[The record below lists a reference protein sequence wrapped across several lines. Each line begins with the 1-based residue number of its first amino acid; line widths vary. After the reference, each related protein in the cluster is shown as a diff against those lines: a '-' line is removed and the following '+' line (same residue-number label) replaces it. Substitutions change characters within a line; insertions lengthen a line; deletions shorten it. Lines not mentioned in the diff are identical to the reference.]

1 MDFTKNV
8 VLKENYTFIVA
19 DAAGMVSGG
28 ERGLYNRD
36 TRFLSR
42 YAWRFDRDTQVL
54 LAHSARPDRFEVHHG
69 VIEGPSQ
76 VVGIRRRITVA
87 ASEANDELEV
97 TNTDLRAQSLTLTLA
112 FDADF
117 ADLFEARGWYEGGH
131 ATAVQVTEDGVRIT
145 YRADDGMLQGVELA
159 FSPAPACLSETEAS
173 FAFELQPH
181 ERRTLTVRVRLDNPL
196 EIERPA
202 VPYEA
207 WRAAFAPDTLG
218 AALDPFH
225 RRVLDRAVEDLRA
238 LLLFTEDGPV
248 PAAGIPWFVTAF
260 GRDSLLTASM
270 LLPHAPDVAR
280 GTLRYLAARQGRE
293 RNAVRA
299 EAPGKILHEVRS
311 GALARTGRV
320 PFGRYFGT
328 IDATP
333 LFLVLLHQTWRA
345 TGDDAL
351 LRELRPNWE
360 AAFQWMQTDGD
371 PDRRRLPGV
380 RRRGARGGAHGAV
393 LEGLARRPQPRRRHP
408 RRGRHRGE
416 RGAGLCLRRLPRR
429 RGVLP
434 GARGERSRP
443 RAGAT
448 RRARCSEASTRPSG
462 SDGLGS
468 YALALDGDK
477 RPLAVLASDAGQ
489 LLWTGIVPED
499 VAPTLVRTLFS
510 EALFS
515 GWGIRTLGTGE
526 VRYNPVS
533 YHNGSVWPHDT
544 ALIAG
549 GLARYGFLAEASA
562 PAGCPVRPRGR
573 PGGPAP
579 ARAGGRLRAR
589 RCAARDLPGGVQ
601 AAGVVR
607 CGARVRGGDRGG
619 AVRVRGPGSRSRTG
633 PRRTAA
639 A

>member
-8 VLKENYTFIVA
+8 VLKENYTFLVA
-19 DAAGMVSGG
+19 DAAGMVPGG

-42 YAWRFDRDTQVL
+42 YAWSFDRDTQVL

-76 VVGIRRRITVA
+76 VVGVRRQVTVA
-87 ASEANDELEV
+87 AAEAHDELEV
-97 TNTDLRAQSLTLTLA
+97 TNTDLQPQSLTLTLA
-112 FDADF
+112 FGADF

-131 ATAVQVTEDGVRIT
+131 PTATQVGEDGVRVT
-145 YRADDGMLQGVELA
+145 YQADDGMRQGVELA
-159 FSPAPACLSETEAS
+159 FSPAPTCLSESEAT

-181 ERRTLTVRVRLDNPL
+181 ERRSLTVRVRLDNPL
-196 EIERPA
+196 ETARPA
-202 VPYEA
+202 VAYEA
-207 WRAAFAPDTLG
+207 WRAAFAPDALG
-218 AALDPFH
+218 SALDPFQ

-238 LLLFTEDGPV
+238 LLLFTEEGPV

-270 LLPHAPDVAR
+270 LLPHAPEVAR

-333 LFLVLLHQTWRA
+333 LFLVLLYQTWRA

-351 LRELRPNWE
+351 VRELRPNWE
-360 AAFQWMQTDGD
+360 AALGWMQTDGD
-371 PDRRRLPGV
+371 PDEDGFLEFAGAAPG
-380 RRRGARGGAHGAV
+380 
-393 LEGLARRPQPRRRHP
+393 EGLTVQSWKDSHDALSHADGTLATGAIAVSEVQGYAFAAYRAAAEFYRALGEHAPAARWRDTAASLQRRFH
-408 RRGRHRGE
+408 
-416 RGAGLCLRRLPRR
+416 
-429 RGVLP
+429 
-434 GARGERSRP
+434 
-443 RAGAT
+443 
-448 RRARCSEASTRPSG
+448 EAFWQ
-462 SDGLGS
+462 DGLGS

-499 VAPTLVRTLFS
+499 VAPTLVGTLFS

-549 GLARYGFLAEASA
+549 GLARYGFPAEAA
-562 PAGCPVRPRGR
+562 
-573 PGGPAP
+573 
-579 ARAGGRLRAR
+579 RLRGALF
-589 RCAARDLPGGVQ
+589 DL
-601 AAGVVR
+601 AAGQADLRPPELVA
-607 CGARVRGGDRGG
+607 GYVRGGAPPVTYPVACRPQ
-619 AVRVRGPGSRSRTG
+619 AWS
-633 PRRTAA
+633 AA
-639 A
+639 ALVYVAGIATPR

>member
-8 VLKENYTFIVA
+8 VLKENYTFVVA

-28 ERGLYNRD
+28 EHGLYNRD

-42 YAWRFDRDTQVL
+42 YDWRFHRDTQVL

-76 VVGIRRRITVA
+76 VVGIRRRFTVSA
-87 ASEANDELEV
+87 AGARDELEV
-97 TNTDLRAQSLTLTLA
+97 TNTDLRAQPLTLRLS
-112 FDADF
+112 FGADF

-131 ATAVQVTEDGVRIT
+131 ATATRVSRDGVRVT
-145 YRADDGMLQGVELA
+145 HQADDGVRQAVELA
-159 FSPAPACLSETEAS
+159 FAPAPTCLSETEAT
-173 FAFELQPH
+173 FDFELQPR
-181 ERRTLTVRVRLDNPL
+181 ERRTLSVRVSLDNPL

-207 WRAAFAPDTLG
+207 WRASFAPPTLG
-218 AALDPFH
+218 AARDPFQ
-225 RRVLDRAVEDLRA
+225 RRILERAVEDLRA

-270 LLPHAPDVAR
+270 LLPRAPEVAR

-293 RNAVRA
+293 RNPARA

-333 LFLVLLHQTWRA
+333 LFLVLLHQTWCA

-351 LRELRPNWE
+351 VRELRPNWE
-360 AAFQWMQTDGD
+360 AALQWMQADGD
-371 PDRRRLPGV
+371 PDGDGFLEFAGAAPG
-380 RRRGARGGAHGAV
+380 
-393 LEGLARRPQPRRRHP
+393 EGLTVQSWKDSHDALSHADGTLASGAIAVSEVQGYAYAAYRAAAEFYRALGEDEPAARWSDAAASLQRRFH
-408 RRGRHRGE
+408 
-416 RGAGLCLRRLPRR
+416 
-429 RGVLP
+429 
-434 GARGERSRP
+434 
-443 RAGAT
+443 
-448 RRARCSEASTRPSG
+448 EAFWQ
-462 SDGLGS
+462 DGLAS

-549 GLARYGFLAEASA
+549 GLARYGFLAEVA
-562 PAGCPVRPRGR
+562 
-573 PGGPAP
+573 
-579 ARAGGRLRAR
+579 RLRDALF
-589 RCAARDLPGGVQ
+589 DL
-601 AAGVVR
+601 AAGQADLRPPELVAGYVR
-607 CGARVRGGDRGG
+607 GAAPPVTYPVACRPQAWSAAALVYVAGFEGAR
-619 AVRVRGPGSRSRTG
+619 
-633 PRRTAA
+633 
-639 A
+639 

>member
-159 FSPAPACLSETEAS
+159 FSPAPACLSETEAT

-351 LRELRPNWE
+351 VRELRPNWE
-360 AAFQWMQTDGD
+360 AALQWMQTDGD
-371 PDRRRLPGV
+371 PDRDGFLEFAGAAPG
-380 RRRGARGGAHGAV
+380 
-393 LEGLARRPQPRRRHP
+393 EGLTVQSWKDSHDALSHAD
-408 RRGRHRGE
+408 GTL
-416 RGAGLCLRRLPRR
+416 A
-429 RGVLP
+429 
-434 GARGERSRP
+434 
-443 RAGAT
+443 AGAIAVSEVQGYAFAAY
-448 RRARCSEASTRPSG
+448 RAAAEFYQALGESEAAARWRDTAG
-462 SDGLGS
+462 SLQRRFHEAFWQDGLDS

-489 LLWTGIVPED
+489 LLWTGIVPDD

-549 GLARYGFLAEASA
+549 GLARYGFLAEA
-562 PAGCPVRPRGR
+562 R
-573 PGGPAP
+573 
-579 ARAGGRLRAR
+579 RL
-589 RCAARDLPGGVQ
+589 Q
-601 AAGVVR
+601 AALFDLAAGQADLRPPELVAGYVR
-607 CGARVRGGDRGG
+607 DGAPPVTYPVACRPQAWSAAALVYVAGIEGAR
-619 AVRVRGPGSRSRTG
+619 
-633 PRRTAA
+633 
-639 A
+639 